1 MPDDLNLSRIENAWL
16 RFVRNVRDILV
27 FQADDRP
34 LDQYLA
40 FRDEA
45 LALVESNEFLA
56 ELNNIWTDAT
66 APGSTQLTPE
76 QVSQRRVVNL
86 AILELES
93 SAREMEIAKLL
104 PAIEPEQRK
113 GWFRKALG
121 RGSTVTGSVKDI
133 LEDFIKKYPLLK
145 GGFTVFRELLDLFK

>member
-1 MPDDLNLSRIENAWL
+1 MPDDPNLSRIENAWL

-27 FQADDRP
+27 FQPDDRP

-45 LALVESNEFLA
+45 LALVESNEFVA
-56 ELNNIWTDAT
+56 ELKNIWIEAT
-66 APGSTQLTPE
+66 APASTQPTPE
-76 QVSQRRVVNL
+76 QVSQRRVANV

-93 SAREMEIAKLL
+93 SSREIEIAKLS
-104 PAIEPEQRK
+104 PTSEPEQRK
-113 GWFRKALG
+113 GWFRKALS

-133 LEDFIKKYPLLK
+133 FDDFIKKYPLLK
-145 GGFTVFRELLDLFK
+145 GGLTVFRELLDLFK